1 MGRLTGKTI
10 AVVGLGKSGLSAAKL
25 CLAEGATVIAMDEA
39 ADQPAHLEV
48 LGADVERLY
57 GALDAER
64 LLACDAVVVSPGL
77 PPRDALDAAAA
88 CGVEVISELELAS
101 RFLDRPIVL
110 IGGTNGKSTVTALVG
125 AMVQAAGRRT
135 FLGGNF
141 GTPLA
146 DAALA
151 ALAGEPYDL
160 HVVEI
165 SSFQAERVPT
175 LRAKVHALL
184 NVSEDHLD
192 RYDSFRDYADAK
204 GNPFVSMLADDVAVV
219 PAGDR
224 ACRRQA
230 ERGKARVVT
239 FSLEPVGAD
248 VEPDASGE
256 RVVDRLRGLSFA
268 RSLSPL
274 TGAHNVANMAA
285 AVAVAAALELPEAA
299 VAEGLASFAGL
310 PHRAVVVGERRGVR
324 FYDDSK
330 ATNVGAAVAALRGLS
345 EKKAVLIAGG
355 RDKQGAYEPLVEV
368 LRERARAV
376 VLIGEAAD
384 RIAAAVGDAVPI
396 HRADTMATAVE
407 RAAALAQPGD
417 AVLLSPACSSFDM
430 FGSYAER
437 GDAFVAAVEALPPAT
452 SSNPPAKKG
461 AGS

>member
-1 MGRLTGKTI
+1 MGRLNGKTI

-25 CLAEGATVIAMDEA
+25 CLAEGATVIGMDEA
-39 ADQPAHLEV
+39 ADEPSHREALGPEV
-48 LGADVERLY
+48 ELRY
-57 GALDAER
+57 GPLSAER
-64 LLACDAVVVSPGL
+64 LGACDAVVVSPGL
-77 PPRDALDAAAA
+77 PPREALDAASAS
-88 CGVEVISELELAS
+88 GIEVISELELAS
-101 RFLDRPIVL
+101 RFIDTPIVL
-110 IGGTNGKSTVTALVG
+110 VGGTNGKSTVTALVG
-125 AMVQAAGRRT
+125 AMAEAAGHRT

-146 DAALA
+146 DAAIEA
-151 ALAGEPYDL
+151 RDGRPYDV

-204 GNPFVSMLADDVAVV
+204 GNPFVSMRADDVAVV

-224 ACRRQA
+224 TCRAQA
-230 ERGKARVVT
+230 ERGQARVVT
-239 FSLEPVGAD
+239 FSLQPVGAD
-248 VEPDASGE
+248 VEADESGE
-256 RVVDRLRGLSFA
+256 QVVDRLRGLSFS
-268 RSLSPL
+268 RSMSPL
-274 TGAHNVANMAA
+274 TGEHNVANMAA
-285 AVAVAAALELPEAA
+285 AIAVAAALELPEAA
-299 VAEGLASFAGL
+299 VAEGLASFGGL
-310 PHRAVVVGERRGVR
+310 PHRSVPVGERRGVR

-355 RDKQGAYEPLVEV
+355 RDKQGAYAPLVEA
-368 LRERARAV
+368 LRERGRALI
-376 VLIGEAAD
+376 LIGEAAD
-384 RIAAAVGDAVPI
+384 RIAQAAADVLPI
-396 HRADTMATAVE
+396 HRADTMVAAVQ

-437 GDAFVAAVEALPPAT
+437 GDAFVAAVEALPTAS
-452 SSNPPAKKG
+452 SSNPPAKG
-461 AGS
+461 GRS